1 MRAQMS
7 GQVNVEVDAYPQ
19 MDLNKVLEEIREH
32 YEAIA
37 AKNKKDL
44 ETWYQT
50 KVRKRPLAVVDVSTR
65 SDNEL
70 LLRCSDLSSG
80 AITRSAV

>member
-7 GQVNVEVDAYPQ
+7 GQVTVELDTYPQ

-37 AKNKKDL
+37 TKNKKDL

-65 SDNEL
+65 SHNEL
-70 LLRCSDLSSG
+70 LLRCSD
-80 AITRSAV
+80 

>member
-19 MDLNKVLEEIREH
+19 IDLNKVLEEIREH

-37 AKNKKDL
+37 AKNKKDP
-44 ETWYQT
+44 ETWCQT
-50 KVRKRPLAVVDVSTR
+50 KVRKRPLAAVDVSTR

-70 LLRCSDLSSG
+70 LLRCSD
-80 AITRSAV
+80 